1 MRKILESRKMPKP
14 IVDVAIAI
22 LIHRGKILV
31 GWREEQ
37 QHQGGKHEFPGGKVE
52 QGETPEEACRREIY
66 EEVGIGLKDWHQF
79 DYIHHEYDD
88 IIVNLHLFHSYVPD
102 ELLNLIHQP
111 WAWYTREQL
120 LHLNFPKANKDIIK
134 RLYWPHFIKISPTLT
149 PVENDDTLVYW
160 RIEEADADQR
170 YLEQLS
176 ALDENQLSKLII
188 NTDIWQQLS
197 PELKK
202 QIKTVHLKQSQL
214 MNLHK
219 GDLTVGLRFI
229 AACHDAVSVQHAQQ
243 IGCDAV
249 FVSPVKVTETHP
261 DASALGWNRLNDLIE
276 KCQIPVFALGGM
288 SPDDLATAQKHGAY
302 GLAGIRN
309 F

>member
-1 MRKILESRKMPKP
+1 MPKP

-31 GWREEQ
+31 GWRQEE

-111 WAWYTREQL
+111 WAWYTRDQL
-120 LHLNFPKANKDIIK
+120 LHLNFPKANKNIIK
-134 RLYWPHFIKISPTLT
+134 RLYWPHLIKISNTLST
-149 PVENDDTLVYW
+149 VENSDALLYW
-160 RIEEADADQR
+160 RIEEFEPQ
-170 YLEQLS
+170 YIEQLT
-176 ALDENQLSKLII
+176 ALDEGQRSNLII
-188 NTDIWQQLS
+188 NIAIWQQLS
-197 PELKK
+197 PELQK

-219 GDLTVGLRFI
+219 GDLTVGVRYI
-229 AACHDAVSVQHAQQ
+229 AACHDAVSLKQAQQ

-249 FVSPVKVTETHP
+249 FISPVKTTATHP
-261 DASALGWNRLNDLIE
+261 EAVALGWERFSELAQNS
-276 KCQIPVFALGGM
+276 QIPVFALGGM
-288 SPDDLATAQKHGAY
+288 SPDDLVTAQKYGAY

>member
-1 MRKILESRKMPKP
+1 MPKP

-31 GWREEQ
+31 GWRQEE

-79 DYIHHEYDD
+79 NYIHHEYDD

-111 WAWYTREQL
+111 WAWYTRDQL
-120 LHLNFPKANKDIIK
+120 LHLNFPKANKNIIK
-134 RLYWPHFIKISPTLT
+134 RLYWPHLIKISNTLK
-149 PVENDDTLVYW
+149 PLENSDVLLYW
-160 RIEEADADQR
+160 RIEEFEPQ
-170 YLEQLS
+170 YIEQLT
-176 ALDENQLSKLII
+176 ALDEGQQSNLII
-188 NTDIWQQLS
+188 NIAMWQQLS
-197 PELKK
+197 PELQK

-219 GDLTVGLRFI
+219 GDLTVGVRYI
-229 AACHDAVSVQHAQQ
+229 AACHDAVSLKQAQQ

-249 FVSPVKVTETHP
+249 FISPVKTTATHP
-261 DASALGWNRLNDLIE
+261 EAVALGWERFSDLAQNS
-276 KCQIPVFALGGM
+276 QIPVFALGGVH
-288 SPDDLATAQKHGAY
+288 PDDLATAQKHGAY

>member
-1 MRKILESRKMPKP
+1 MPKP

-111 WAWYTREQL
+111 WAWYTRDQL
-120 LHLNFPKANKDIIK
+120 LHLNFPKANKNIIK
-134 RLYWPHFIKISPTLT
+134 RLYWPHLIKISNTLST
-149 PVENDDTLVYW
+149 VESSDALLYW
-160 RIEEADADQR
+160 RIENESEQ
-170 YLEQLS
+170 YIEQLT
-176 ALDENQLSKLII
+176 ALDEGQRSNLII
-188 NTDIWQQLS
+188 NVDIWQQLS
-197 PELKK
+197 PELQK

-219 GDLTVGLRFI
+219 GDLTVGIRYI
-229 AACHDAVSVQHAQQ
+229 AACHDAVSLKQAQQ

-249 FVSPVKVTETHP
+249 FISPVKPTTTHP
-261 DASALGWNRLNDLIE
+261 EAVALGWERFSELAQNS
-276 KCQIPVFALGGM
+276 QIPVFALGGVH
-288 SPDDLATAQKHGAY
+288 PDDLATAQQHGAH

>member
-1 MRKILESRKMPKP
+1 MPKP

-111 WAWYTREQL
+111 WAWYTRDQL

-134 RLYWPHFIKISPTLT
+134 RLYWPHLIKISNTLN
-149 PVENDDTLVYW
+149 PVESSEALLYW
-160 RIEEADADQR
+160 RIENESEQ
-170 YLEQLS
+170 YIEQLT
-176 ALDENQLSKLII
+176 ALNEGQRSNLII
-188 NTDIWQQLS
+188 NVDIWRQLS
-197 PELKK
+197 PELQK

-219 GDLTVGLRFI
+219 GDLTVGVRYI
-229 AACHDAVSVQHAQQ
+229 AACHDAVSLKQAQQ

-249 FVSPVKVTETHP
+249 FISPVKSTTTHP
-261 DASALGWNRLNDLIE
+261 EAVALGWERFSDLAQNS
-276 KCQIPVFALGGM
+276 QIPVFALGGVH
-288 SPDDLATAQKHGAY
+288 PDDLATAQQHGAY

>member
-1 MRKILESRKMPKP
+1 MPKP

-102 ELLNLIHQP
+102 QLLNLIHQP

-120 LHLNFPKANKDIIK
+120 LHLNFPKANKDIIT
-134 RLYWPHFIKISPTLT
+134 RLYWPHLIKISNTLK
-149 PVENDDTLVYW
+149 PVENSDALLYW
-160 RIEEADADQR
+160 RIEDEFGPR
-170 YLEQLS
+170 EVEQLI
-176 ALDENQLSKLII
+176 ALNEGQRSNLII
-188 NTDIWQQLS
+188 NVDIWQQLS
-197 PELKK
+197 PELQK

-219 GDLTVGLRFI
+219 GDLTVGVRYI
-229 AACHDAVSVQHAQQ
+229 AACHDAVSLKQAQQ

-249 FVSPVKVTETHP
+249 FVSPVKPTTTHP
-261 DASALGWNRLNDLIE
+261 EAVALGWERFSDLAQNS
-276 KCQIPVFALGGM
+276 QIPVFALGGVH
-288 SPDDLATAQKHGAY
+288 PDDLATAQQHGAY

>member
-1 MRKILESRKMPKP
+1 MPKP

-52 QGETPEEACRREIY
+52 QGETPEEACRRETY

-88 IIVNLHLFHSYVPD
+88 IIVNLHLFHSHVPD

-134 RLYWPHFIKISPTLT
+134 RLYWPHLIKISNTLT
-149 PVENDDTLVYW
+149 PVDNSDALLYW
-160 RIEEADADQR
+160 RIEDESDQR
-170 YLEQLS
+170 YVEQLS
-176 ALDENQLSKLII
+176 ALDENQLSNLII
-188 NTDIWQQLS
+188 NINIWQQLN

-219 GDLTVGLRFI
+219 GDLIVGVRYI
-229 AACHDAVSVQHAQQ
+229 AACHDAVSLKQAEQ

-249 FVSPVKVTETHP
+249 FISPVQSTATHP
-261 DASALGWNRLNDLIE
+261 EAVPLGWERFADLA
-276 KCQIPVFALGGM
+276 QNSHIPVFALGGVH
-288 SPDDLATAQKHGAY
+288 PDDLTTVQQHGAY

>member
-1 MRKILESRKMPKP
+1 MPKP

-22 LIHRGKILV
+22 LIYRGKILV

-111 WAWYTREQL
+111 WAWYTRDQL

-134 RLYWPHFIKISPTLT
+134 RLYWPHLIKISNTLSM
-149 PVENDDTLVYW
+149 VESSEALLYW
-160 RIEEADADQR
+160 RIENEAEQQ
-170 YLEQLS
+170 YIEQLT
-176 ALDENQLSKLII
+176 ALDEGQRSSLII
-188 NTDIWQQLS
+188 NVDIWWQLS
-197 PELKK
+197 LELQK

-219 GDLTVGLRFI
+219 GDLTVGVRYI
-229 AACHDAVSVQHAQQ
+229 AACHDAVSLKQAQQ

-249 FVSPVKVTETHP
+249 FISPVKPTTTHP
-261 DASALGWNRLNDLIE
+261 EAVALGWERFSDLAQNS
-276 KCQIPVFALGGM
+276 QIPVFALGGVH
-288 SPDDLATAQKHGAY
+288 PDNLATAQQHGAY

>member
-1 MRKILESRKMPKP
+1 MPKP

-52 QGETPEEACRREIY
+52 QGETSEEACRREIY

-111 WAWYTREQL
+111 WAWYTRDQL
-120 LHLNFPKANKDIIK
+120 LHLNFPKANKNIIK
-134 RLYWPHFIKISPTLT
+134 RLYWPHLIKISNTLST
-149 PVENDDTLVYW
+149 VESSDALLYW
-160 RIEEADADQR
+160 RIEEFEPQ
-170 YLEQLS
+170 YIEQLT
-176 ALDENQLSKLII
+176 ALDEGQRSSLII
-188 NTDIWQQLS
+188 NVDIWRQLS
-197 PELKK
+197 PELQK

-219 GDLTVGLRFI
+219 GDLRVGVRYI
-229 AACHDAVSVQHAQQ
+229 AACHDAVSLKQAQQ
-243 IGCDAV
+243 IGCDAI
-249 FVSPVKVTETHP
+249 FISPVKPTMTHP
-261 DASALGWNRLNDLIE
+261 EAVALGWERFSDLAQNS
-276 KCQIPVFALGGM
+276 QIPVFALGGVH
-288 SPDDLATAQKHGAY
+288 PDDLATAQQHGAY

>member
-1 MRKILESRKMPKP
+1 MPKP

-22 LIHRGKILV
+22 LIHRGRILV
-31 GWREEQ
+31 GWRQEE

-111 WAWYTREQL
+111 WAWYTRDQL
-120 LHLNFPKANKDIIK
+120 LHLNFPKANKNIIK
-134 RLYWPHFIKISPTLT
+134 RLYWPHLIKISNTLK
-149 PVENDDTLVYW
+149 PVENSDVLLYW
-160 RIEEADADQR
+160 RIEDPSEQ
-170 YLEQLS
+170 YIEQLT
-176 ALDENQLSKLII
+176 ALDEGQRSNLII
-188 NTDIWQQLS
+188 NVDIWQQLS
-197 PELKK
+197 SELQK

-219 GDLTVGLRFI
+219 GDLTVGVRYI
-229 AACHDAVSVQHAQQ
+229 AACHDAVSLKQAQQ

-249 FVSPVKVTETHP
+249 FISPVKTTATHP
-261 DASALGWNRLNDLIE
+261 EAVALGWERFSDLAQNS
-276 KCQIPVFALGGM
+276 QIPVFALGGVH
-288 SPDDLATAQKHGAY
+288 PDDLATSQKHGAY

>member
-1 MRKILESRKMPKP
+1 MPKP

-22 LIHRGKILV
+22 LIQRGKILV

-120 LHLNFPKANKDIIK
+120 LHLNFPKANKNIIK
-134 RLYWPHFIKISPTLT
+134 RLYWPHLIKISNTLSM
-149 PVENDDTLVYW
+149 VKSSDALLYW
-160 RIEEADADQR
+160 RIEEDPSEQ
-170 YLEQLS
+170 YIEQLT
-176 ALDENQLSKLII
+176 ALDEGQRSNLIV
-188 NTDIWQQLS
+188 NVDIWQQLS
-197 PELKK
+197 PELQK

-219 GDLTVGLRFI
+219 GDLTVGVRYI
-229 AACHDAVSVQHAQQ
+229 AACHDAVSLKQAQQ

-249 FVSPVKVTETHP
+249 FISPVKSTTTHP
-261 DASALGWNRLNDLIE
+261 EAVALGWERFSDLAQNS
-276 KCQIPVFALGGM
+276 QIPVFALGGVH
-288 SPDDLATAQKHGAY
+288 PDDLATAQQHGAY